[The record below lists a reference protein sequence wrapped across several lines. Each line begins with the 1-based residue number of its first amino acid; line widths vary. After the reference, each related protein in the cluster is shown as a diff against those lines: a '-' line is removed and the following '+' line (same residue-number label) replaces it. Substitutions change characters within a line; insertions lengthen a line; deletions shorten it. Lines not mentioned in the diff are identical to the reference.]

1 MDNVTYKKKRSHGM
15 GLISTLVT
23 LFVVLKLLNLIDWSW
38 IWVFSPIWISLL
50 IAIVVFGSILI
61 GGRIAKGKW

>member
-1 MDNVTYKKKRSHGM
+1 MADVKYKKRSHGM
-15 GLISTLVT
+15 GLIGTLVT

-50 IAIVVFGSILI
+50 IAIVVFGFMLI

>member
-1 MDNVTYKKKRSHGM
+1 MADVKYKKRSHGM
-15 GLISTLVT
+15 GLIGTLVT
-23 LFVVLKLLNLIDWSW
+23 LFVVLKLMNLIDWSW

>member
-1 MDNVTYKKKRSHGM
+1 MADVKYKKRSHGM
-15 GLISTLVT
+15 GLIGTLVT
-23 LFVVLKLLNLIDWSW
+23 LFVVLKLMNLIDWSW

-50 IAIVVFGSILI
+50 IAIVVFCSILI

>member
-1 MDNVTYKKKRSHGM
+1 MADVKYKKRSHGM
-15 GLISTLVT
+15 GLIGTLVT
-23 LFVVLKLLNLIDWSW
+23 LFVVLKLMNLIEWSW

>member
-1 MDNVTYKKKRSHGM
+1 MTDVKYKKRSHGM
-15 GLISTLVT
+15 GLIGTLVT
-23 LFVVLKLLNLIDWSW
+23 LFVVLKLMNLIDWSW